1 MSRKMKIC
9 LLGATFTT
17 NNMGVNALTMGTI
30 KSIHYKYPDAE
41 IILLDYGTQDLSYNI
56 DLEGNDIPVYLVNMR
71 FSKKVFQNNHILFLL
86 SLAMIVRI
94 IPSRRIRNWI
104 IRRNKVLNIIDQV
117 DFANSI
123 AGGDSFSD
131 IYGIRRFFYV
141 SLPQILIITM
151 GKKLILLPQ
160 TLGPFT
166 RKSVRFWASYI
177 LRRAYLVFSRDNRG
191 IPEMQKMLKSKFDED
206 KFKFCYDV
214 GFILDPIASKE
225 TNYDSYS
232 RKEKTT
238 DLLVGLNVSGLLYM
252 GGYTRNNMFGLKVDY
267 HELIAKILDL
277 LINQNRATVLLIPHV
292 FGIENP
298 ESDAKACLTV
308 FDHYKDQYEGKINVV
323 RGSYNQNEIK
333 YIIGLCDFFIG
344 SRMHACIA
352 AISQCIPAVS
362 IAYSK
367 KFLGVMETIGVEDL
381 VADPRKLEMNEIL
394 MIIRESITNKDIHR
408 QKLNND
414 IPHVKKTVLNLYSAM
429 D

>member
-1 MSRKMKIC
+1 MKIC

-17 NNMGVNALTMGTI
+17 YNMGVNALTMGTI

-41 IILLDYGTQDLSYNI
+41 IILLDYGSQELSYNI
-56 DLEGNDIPVYLVNMR
+56 DLEGDDIPVRLVNMR
-71 FSKKVFQNNHILFLL
+71 FSKYVFQSNHILFLL
-86 SLAMIVRI
+86 FLAMVIKF
-94 IPSRRIRNWI
+94 IPSKRLSKMI
-104 IRRNKVLNIIDQV
+104 IKRNKVLYTIDQV

-131 IYGIRRFFYV
+131 IYGLRRFYYV

-166 RKSVRFWASYI
+166 RRTVRFWASYI
-177 LRRAYLVFSRDNRG
+177 LRRAYLVFSRDNHG
-191 IPEMQKMLKSKFDED
+191 IPEMKRMLKSKFDGD

-214 GFILDPIASKE
+214 GFIIDPIACKE
-225 TNYDSYS
+225 TNSDSHIG
-232 RKEKTT
+232 KKNTT
-238 DLLVGLNVSGLLYM
+238 DFLIGLNVSGLLYM
-252 GGYTRNNMFGLKVDY
+252 GGYTGNNMFGLKVDY
-267 HELIAKILDL
+267 HELIAKTLDL
-277 LINQNRATVLLIPHV
+277 LINQNRANVLLIPHV
-292 FGIENP
+292 FGIENQ
-298 ESDAKACLTV
+298 ESDAKACLKV
-308 FDHYKDQYEGKINVV
+308 FDHYKDQYEGKIDVV
-323 RGSYNQNEIK
+323 RESYNQNEIK

-367 KFLGVMETIGVEDL
+367 KFFGVMESIGVEKL
-381 VADPRKLEMNEIL
+381 VADPRKLEMSEIM
-394 MIIRESITNKDIHR
+394 MIIKDNITNRELLR
-408 QKLNND
+408 QKLIND
-414 IPHVKKTVLNLYSAM
+414 IPHVKNTILNLYSVM

>member
-1 MSRKMKIC
+1 MKIC

-86 SLAMIVRI
+86 FLAMIVRI
-94 IPSRRIRNWI
+94 IPSRRIKNRI
-104 IRRNKVLNIIDQV
+104 TKRNKVLNIIDQV

-166 RKSVRFWASYI
+166 RKTVRFCASYI

-191 IPEMQKMLKSKFDED
+191 IPEMKKMLKSKFDED

-225 TNYDSYS
+225 TNYDSYIH
-232 RKEKTT
+232 KEKTT

-298 ESDAKACLTV
+298 ESDAKACLAV